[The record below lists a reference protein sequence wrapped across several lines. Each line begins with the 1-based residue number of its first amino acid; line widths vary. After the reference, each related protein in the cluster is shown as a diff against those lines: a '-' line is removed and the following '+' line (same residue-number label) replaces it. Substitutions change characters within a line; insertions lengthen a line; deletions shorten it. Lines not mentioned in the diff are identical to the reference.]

1 MRYGQIRKYD
11 IANGPGIRCSLFV
24 TGCRRHCKGCFN
36 EEYQSFQAG
45 KEFNEDSFQELL
57 SYYTNQN
64 VTGLTIL
71 GGEPFEP
78 ENTKTLAE
86 TIIRLKKVIWKPVWI
101 YSGYKFEELTECEDF
116 LSAPSNVTEEQLY
129 RLALLG
135 LCEVLVDGE
144 FDESLKDPSL
154 RFRGSFN
161 QRIIDAQ
168 KSTENW
174 RVVLWEDP
182 FLKEDTHEGNKLEQI

>member
-45 KEFNEDSFQELL
+45 KEFNEDAFKELL
-57 SYYTNQN
+57 SYYTNPN

-78 ENTKTLAE
+78 ENVETLADI
-86 TIIRLKKVIWKPVWI
+86 IIRLKKVVWKPVWI
-101 YSGYKFEELTECEDF
+101 YSGYKFEELMGYGKTA
-116 LSAPSNVTEEQLY
+116 LNHVTKADLY
-129 RLALLG
+129 KTVLLG

-154 RFRGSFN
+154 RFRGSSN
-161 QRIIDAQ
+161 QRIIDVQ
-168 KSTENW
+168 KSMENW
-174 RVVLWEDP
+174 RVVLWGDP
-182 FLKEDTHEGNKLEQI
+182 FFKEGTHEIYQETCRS

>member
-45 KEFNEDSFQELL
+45 KEFDEEAFQELL
-57 SYYTNQN
+57 GYYINPN

-78 ENTKTLAE
+78 ENTQTLCE
-86 TIIRLKKVIWKPVWI
+86 TIIRLKKTIWKPVWI
-101 YSGYKFEELTECEDF
+101 YSGYTLEELMEWG
-116 LSAPSNVTEEQLY
+116 NVKLDYITKEELY
-129 RLALLG
+129 RTALLG

-144 FDESLKDPSL
+144 FNESLKDPSL
-154 RFRGSFN
+154 RFRGSSN
-161 QRIIDAQ
+161 QRIIVVRESIETGHA
-168 KSTENW
+168 
-174 RVVLWEDP
+174 VLWKDR
-182 FLKEDTHEGNKLEQI
+182 F